1 MTDQVRPVRGGEGAP
16 ATEPEAA
23 VRLRGV
29 GRVFTTADRLSTTAL
44 KEIDLDISRGE
55 FVSLIGPSGCGKSTL
70 LRIVGDLIAPTS
82 GEVLVNGKTAVRARR
97 DRDYGMVFQAPVL
110 FEWRTVEDN
119 VKLPLEV
126 MGYDAARQTARVK
139 EMLDLVELGD
149 FSGHRPWQL
158 SGGMQQ
164 RVAIAR
170 ALAFE
175 PSILLMDEPFGALDE
190 MTRERMN
197 QEVQRIWQQTGITI
211 LFVTHSIPEAVFLSS
226 RVVVMSARPGQITHV
241 IDIDLPRPRTDDT
254 RETERYF
261 ELVTEVREALR
272 GRRSETGGGRNRVR
286 TAHPGRGGGRLSAS
300 APAMGPAATP
310 RQVPAARRLSR
321 RISYYLPTGLV
332 FVGVLI
338 FWELAVTA
346 LELKAFLF
354 PRPSA
359 IATALFENWGGGQ
372 YSLLASWLAT
382 LLEAVGGLVIGTA
395 AGLGA
400 ALITARFISARH
412 ALMPLAIAANA
423 IPIVAFAPLM
433 NNWFGTLSPLSK
445 MMMAAILV
453 FFPVMANVTR
463 GLVQVDAS
471 ALELMRSYAAGESA
485 ILRKVRLPNAL
496 PFFFTALKLAT
507 TLSLIGAVVAEYFGG
522 SSLVL
527 GRIIVQSSS
536 ALRFDITW
544 AAVLL
549 AAATG
554 IVLYLAVA
562 AVERVVIP
570 WHASMRSPEP

>member
-1 MTDQVRPVRGGEGAP
+1 M
-16 ATEPEAA
+16 
-23 VRLRGV
+23 
-29 GRVFTTADRLSTTAL
+29 
-44 KEIDLDISRGE
+44 
-55 FVSLIGPSGCGKSTL
+55 
-70 LRIVGDLIAPTS
+70 
-82 GEVLVNGKTAVRARR
+82 
-97 DRDYGMVFQAPVL
+97 
-110 FEWRTVEDN
+110 
-119 VKLPLEV
+119 
-126 MGYDAARQTARVK
+126 
-139 EMLDLVELGD
+139 
-149 FSGHRPWQL
+149 
-158 SGGMQQ
+158 
-164 RVAIAR
+164 
-170 ALAFE
+170 
-175 PSILLMDEPFGALDE
+175 
-190 MTRERMN
+190 
-197 QEVQRIWQQTGITI
+197 
-211 LFVTHSIPEAVFLSS
+211 
-226 RVVVMSARPGQITHV
+226 
-241 IDIDLPRPRTDDT
+241 
-254 RETERYF
+254 
-261 ELVTEVREALR
+261 
-272 GRRSETGGGRNRVR
+272 
-286 TAHPGRGGGRLSAS
+286 SAS
-300 APAMGPAATP
+300 APTMGPAAAP

-359 IATALFENWGGGQ
+359 IANALFENWGGGQ

>member
-1 MTDQVRPVRGGEGAP
+1 
-16 ATEPEAA
+16 
-23 VRLRGV
+23 
-29 GRVFTTADRLSTTAL
+29 
-44 KEIDLDISRGE
+44 
-55 FVSLIGPSGCGKSTL
+55 
-70 LRIVGDLIAPTS
+70 
-82 GEVLVNGKTAVRARR
+82 
-97 DRDYGMVFQAPVL
+97 
-110 FEWRTVEDN
+110 
-119 VKLPLEV
+119 
-126 MGYDAARQTARVK
+126 
-139 EMLDLVELGD
+139 
-149 FSGHRPWQL
+149 
-158 SGGMQQ
+158 
-164 RVAIAR
+164 
-170 ALAFE
+170 
-175 PSILLMDEPFGALDE
+175 
-190 MTRERMN
+190 
-197 QEVQRIWQQTGITI
+197 
-211 LFVTHSIPEAVFLSS
+211 
-226 RVVVMSARPGQITHV
+226 
-241 IDIDLPRPRTDDT
+241 
-254 RETERYF
+254 
-261 ELVTEVREALR
+261 
-272 GRRSETGGGRNRVR
+272 
-286 TAHPGRGGGRLSAS
+286 
-300 APAMGPAATP
+300 MGPAAAP

-321 RISYYLPTGLV
+321 RIGYYLPTGLV

-338 FWELAVTA
+338 FWEVSVTA
-346 LELKAFLF
+346 LDLKAFLF

-359 IATALFENWGGGQ
+359 IAAALVDNWGSGQ
-372 YSLLASWLAT
+372 YSLLASWRAT
-382 LLEAVGGLVIGTA
+382 FIEAVGGLVIGTA
-395 AGLGA
+395 LGLGV

-544 AAVLL
+544 AAVLM